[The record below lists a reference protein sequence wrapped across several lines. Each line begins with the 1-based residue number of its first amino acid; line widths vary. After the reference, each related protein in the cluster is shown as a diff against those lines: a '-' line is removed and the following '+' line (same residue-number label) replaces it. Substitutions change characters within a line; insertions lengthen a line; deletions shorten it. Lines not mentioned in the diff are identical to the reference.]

1 MREFMFRLAEV
12 ARPNARWRVHNVINA
27 PEPLFRCK
35 FGSFVSHK
43 LEIKAMS
50 VDAAVLNS
58 LGIKFVRES
67 GGISEYLLVSNGLK
81 ILLAE
86 NHNSPVV
93 TVMPLYRVGSRN
105 EAVGHTGATHILE
118 HMMFKG
124 VKDGRTGEV
133 YNFPDRFRK
142 YGGEWNATTWF
153 DRTNYF
159 ETVPARHLELC
170 LATEADRMRNLE
182 IKEEERVTEM
192 TVVRSELEIGENNP
206 DRVLL
211 QKLYAHAFVEHP
223 YHHPTIGWT
232 SDVEAITVERLKAF
246 YDVYYWPNNT
256 TLLLIGDFESA
267 KALELVAKYYGVHPA
282 SPHPIPDVVTVEPK
296 QEGERRFEIVR
307 TGDAPRV
314 AVGYHVPQATHA
326 DTYAV
331 AAVAAILGGGRKT
344 SRLYQA
350 LVDTKLAS
358 SCFTWH
364 FEQRDPGMI
373 MVFATPA
380 EGVSHE
386 AVEAAIYA
394 ELDKLAKSGVEADE
408 LKRAKLS
415 NRKQTVLAASDPMR
429 LADAIGE
436 AESVADWTFYTT
448 YGDKLDA
455 VTSEDIQRVSAQYFT
470 KDNRTVGHFIPKT
483 AEEPAAEAAEETAAV
498 APAVEAPVKETSFAK
513 RTHSTVLA
521 NGLKV
526 LVVPTPG
533 TGVVG
538 LSLKL
543 QTGGYAAP
551 ADKPLV
557 AALASTLLT
566 AGTKSLDARQISAAF
581 EEMGS
586 GIGFRSG
593 NFSTNAGAKVA
604 AVDFKQLVTIAAD
617 MLINPSFPEREL
629 ATLKVRYNAHFKE
642 AGSDPDSIAES
653 TLNHAIYGADSVY
666 HDKSPKDCMEE
677 LAAITR
683 DDLVAF
689 HKDTFTPKGAV
700 LTVVGDISVADAVAL
715 IESALGA
722 WEGAEPRECVV
733 PMPEALS
740 AGKRI
745 DVHVADKRSV
755 AIAYGHPSTLVR
767 TAEDFLAARIA
778 NAAFGGGF
786 TSRLFKVVRIK
797 HGLTYGARSAFAD
810 PTFAG
815 ALFGIDLQVNPK
827 NVDKAVELVNQLV
840 REFVEKGITEQEL
853 ADEVGY
859 AAGTF
864 EVQLRNPDAVARVIT
879 DFESLGLGV
888 AAMDSYADD
897 LASLTKE
904 KVDAAI
910 RKYIDPDKFVTVV
923 AGTLK

>member
-1 MREFMFRLAEV
+1 
-12 ARPNARWRVHNVINA
+12 
-27 PEPLFRCK
+27 
-35 FGSFVSHK
+35 
-43 LEIKAMS
+43 MS
-50 VDAAVLNS
+50 VDANILKS
-58 LGIKFVRES
+58 LGITFVRES
-67 GGISEYLLVSNGLK
+67 GGISEYRLESNGLK

-124 VKDGRTGEV
+124 VRDGRTGEV
-133 YNFPDRFRK
+133 YNFPDRFRQ

-170 LATEADRMRNLE
+170 IATEADRMRNLE
-182 IKEEERVTEM
+182 IKEEERQTEM
-192 TVVRSELEIGENNP
+192 TVVRSELEIGENSP

-232 SDVEAITVERLKAF
+232 SDVEAISVERLKAF

-256 TLLLIGDFESA
+256 TLLLIGDFQPA
-267 KALELVAKYYGVHPA
+267 QALALVHKYYGVHPA
-282 SPHPIPDVVTVEPK
+282 SPHPIPPVVTVEPR

-307 TGDAPRV
+307 TGDSPRV
-314 AVGYHVPQATHA
+314 AVGFHVPQATHA

-331 AAVAAILGGGRKT
+331 AAVAAILGGGGKS

-358 SCFTWH
+358 SAFTWH

-380 EGVSHE
+380 DGVSHE
-386 AVEAAIYA
+386 TVEQAIYA
-394 ELDKLAKSGVEADE
+394 ELEKLAKSGVEAGE

-415 NRKQTVLAASDPMR
+415 NRKQSVLAASDPMR

-455 VTSEDIQRVSAQYFT
+455 VTSEDIKRVSAQFFT
-470 KDNRTVGHFIPKT
+470 KDNRTVGYFIPKS
-483 AEEPAAEAAEETAAV
+483 ADQAGDVAQDATAAS
-498 APAVEAPVKETSFAK
+498 AADASHKETSFAK
-513 RTHSTVLA
+513 RTHTKVLP
-521 NGLKV
+521 NGLKL

-538 LSLKL
+538 LSMKL

-551 ADKPLV
+551 AEKPLV
-557 AALASTLLT
+557 AALASSLLSS
-566 AGTKSLDARQISAAF
+566 GTKSLDARQISAAF

-593 NFSTNAGAKVA
+593 NFYTNAGAKVA
-604 AVDFKQLVTIAAD
+604 AVDFAQLVTMAAD
-617 MLINPSFPEREL
+617 MLINPSFPESEL
-629 ATLKVRYNAHFKE
+629 ATLKVRYNSHFKE
-642 AGSDPDSIAES
+642 AGSDPDSIAEN

-666 HDKSPKDCMEE
+666 HDKSPKDCVAE

-683 DDLVAF
+683 DDLVAY
-689 HKDTFTPKGAV
+689 HKSTYTPKGTV
-700 LTVVGDISVADAVAL
+700 LTVVGDISVDAAVAL
-715 IESALGA
+715 VESTLGA
-722 WEGAEPRECVV
+722 WEGAEPREINVS
-733 PMPEALS
+733 MPVALS

-755 AIAYGHPSTLVR
+755 AITYGYPSALVR

-786 TSRLFKVVRIK
+786 TSRLFKVVRVK

-827 NVDKAVELVNQLV
+827 NVEKAVELVNQLV
-840 REFVEKGITEQEL
+840 REFVETGITEAEL
-853 ADEVGY
+853 AAEVGY

-888 AAMDSYADD
+888 AAMDTYADD

-904 KVDAAI
+904 KVDGAI

>member
-1 MREFMFRLAEV
+1 MSVNAEV
-12 ARPNARWRVHNVINA
+12 
-27 PEPLFRCK
+27 LK
-35 FGSFVSHK
+35 
-43 LEIKAMS
+43 
-50 VDAAVLNS
+50 S
-58 LGIKFVRES
+58 LGITFVRES
-67 GGISEYLLVSNGLK
+67 GGISEYLLESNGLK
-81 ILLAE
+81 ILLSE
-86 NHNSPVV
+86 NHTSPVV

-124 VKDGRTGEV
+124 VRDGRTGEV

-170 LATEADRMRNLE
+170 IATEADRMRNLE
-182 IKEEERVTEM
+182 IKEEERATEM
-192 TVVRSELEIGENNP
+192 TVVRSELEIGENDPN
-206 DRVLL
+206 RVLL

-232 SDVEAITVERLKAF
+232 SDVEAITVERLKEF
-246 YDVYYWPNNT
+246 YDVYYHPNNT
-256 TLLLIGDFESA
+256 TLLLIGDFDSA
-267 KALELVAKYYGVHPA
+267 QALALVQKYYGVHPA
-282 SPHPIPDVVTVEPK
+282 SAKPIPSVVTVEPK
-296 QEGERRFEIVR
+296 QEGERRFDIVR
-307 TGDAPRV
+307 TGDSPRV
-314 AVGYHVPQATHA
+314 AVGFHVPEAAHG

-331 AAVAAILGGGRKT
+331 AAVASILGGGRKT

-358 SCFTWH
+358 SAFTWH
-364 FEQRDPGMI
+364 FEQRDPGMF

-380 EGVSHE
+380 DGVSHE
-386 AVEAAIYA
+386 TVEKAIYA
-394 ELDKLAKSGVEADE
+394 ELEKLAQSGVEADE

-415 NRKQTVLAASDPMR
+415 NRKQTVLGASDPMR

-455 VTSEDIQRVSAQYFT
+455 VTSEDIQRVASAYFT
-470 KDNRTVGHFIPKT
+470 KENRTVGYFIPKA
-483 AEEPAAEAAEETAAV
+483 AESAQDEAEAAPAV
-498 APAVEAPVKETSFAK
+498 AAPVEAAPVKETSFAK
-513 RTHSTVLA
+513 RTHTKVLA
-521 NGLKV
+521 NGLK
-526 LVVPTPG
+526 LMVVPTPG

-538 LSLKL
+538 LSMKL

-551 ADKPLV
+551 SDKPMV
-557 AALASTLLT
+557 ASIAASLLGS
-566 AGTKSLDARQISAAF
+566 GTTSLDARQISAAF

-586 GIGFRSG
+586 GIGFRAG
-593 NFSTNAGAKVA
+593 NFSTQAGSKVA
-604 AVDFKQLVTIAAD
+604 AVDFAQLVTMAAD
-617 MLINPSFPEREL
+617 MLINPSFPQREL
-629 ATLKVRYNAHFKE
+629 DTLKVRYASHFKE
-642 AGSDPDSIAES
+642 AGSDPES
-653 TLNHAIYGADSVY
+653 LADTTLNHAIYGADSVY
-666 HDKSPKDCMEE
+666 HDKSPKDCLDE

-683 DDLVAF
+683 EDLVAF
-689 HKDTFTPKGAV
+689 HKSTFTPKGTL
-700 LTVVGDISVADAVAL
+700 LTVVGDVTLEDAVSL
-715 IESALGA
+715 VESTLGA
-722 WEGAEPRECVV
+722 WEGAEPVAVEV
-733 PMPEALS
+733 PMPVALT

-745 DVHVADKRSV
+745 DVHVPDKRAVTIS
-755 AIAYGHPSTLVR
+755 YGHPSTLVR

-786 TSRLFKVVRIK
+786 TSRLFKIVRIK
-797 HGLTYGARSAFAD
+797 HGLTYGARSNFQD

-815 ALFGIDLQVNPK
+815 ALFGISLQVNPT
-827 NVDKAVELVNQLV
+827 NVEKAVNLVNQLV
-840 REFVEKGITEQEL
+840 REFVDTGITEAEL

-910 RKYIDPDKFVTVV
+910 RKYFEPEKFVTVV

>member
-1 MREFMFRLAEV
+1 
-12 ARPNARWRVHNVINA
+12 
-27 PEPLFRCK
+27 
-35 FGSFVSHK
+35 
-43 LEIKAMS
+43 MS
-50 VDAAVLNS
+50 VDANILKS
-58 LGIKFVRES
+58 LGFTFVRES
-67 GGISEYLLVSNGLK
+67 GGISEYRLDSNGLK
-81 ILLAE
+81 VLLAE

-133 YNFPDRFRK
+133 YNFPDRFRQ

-182 IKEEERVTEM
+182 IKEEERATEM

-232 SDVEAITVERLKAF
+232 SDVEAISVERLKAF

-256 TLLLIGDFESA
+256 TLLLIGDFEPA
-267 KALELVAKYYGVHPA
+267 KALALVQKYYGVHPA

-307 TGDAPRV
+307 PGDAPRV
-314 AVGYHVPQATHA
+314 AVGFHVPQATHA

-331 AAVAAILGGGRKT
+331 AAVGAILGGGRKT

-380 EGVSHE
+380 DGVSHE
-386 AVEAAIYA
+386 TVEKAIYA
-394 ELDKLAKSGVEADE
+394 ELEKLAKSGVEADE

-470 KDNRTVGHFIPKT
+470 KDNRTVGYFIPK
-483 AEEPAAEAAEETAAV
+483 AAEETTGDTAA
-498 APAVEAPVKETSFAK
+498 AAAAVEAPAKETSFAK

-538 LSLKL
+538 LSMKL

-557 AALASTLLT
+557 AAIASTLLSS
-566 AGTKSLDARQISAAF
+566 GTKSLDARQISAAF

-604 AVDFKQLVTIAAD
+604 AVDLKQLVTMAAD
-617 MLINPSFPEREL
+617 MLINPTFPEREL
-629 ATLKVRYNAHFKE
+629 ATLKVRYAAHFKE
-642 AGSDPDSIAES
+642 AGSDPDSIAEN
-653 TLNHAIYGADSVY
+653 TLNHAIYGTDSVY
-666 HDKSPKDCMEE
+666 HDKSPKDCLDE

-689 HKDTFTPKGAV
+689 HKSTFTPKGTV
-700 LTVVGDISVADAVAL
+700 LTVVGDISVEDAVAL
-715 IESALGA
+715 VESTLGA
-722 WEGAEPRECVV
+722 WEGAEPVAVNV
-733 PMPEALS
+733 PMPVALS
-740 AGKRI
+740 AGNRI
-745 DVHVADKRSV
+745 DVHVPGKRSV

-815 ALFGIDLQVNPK
+815 ALFGIDLQVNPS
-827 NVDKAVELVNQLV
+827 NVEKAVELVNQLV
-840 REFVEKGITEQEL
+840 REFVEKGITAEEL
-853 ADEVGY
+853 AAEVGY

-864 EVQLRNPDAVARVIT
+864 EVQLRNPDTVARVIT

-910 RKYIDPDKFVTVV
+910 RKYIDPDKFVTVI

>member
-1 MREFMFRLAEV
+1 MSVKAEV
-12 ARPNARWRVHNVINA
+12 
-27 PEPLFRCK
+27 LT
-35 FGSFVSHK
+35 
-43 LEIKAMS
+43 
-50 VDAAVLNS
+50 S

-67 GGISEYLLVSNGLK
+67 GGISEYLLESNGLK
-81 ILLAE
+81 ILLSE
-86 NHNSPVV
+86 NHASPVV

-133 YNFPDRFRK
+133 YNFPDRFRQ
-142 YGGEWNATTWF
+142 YGGVWNATTWF

-232 SDVEAITVERLKAF
+232 SDVEAISVERLKAF

-256 TLLLIGDFESA
+256 TLLLIGDFESE
-267 KALELVAKYYGVHPA
+267 KALALVAKYYGVHPA
-282 SPHPIPDVVTVEPK
+282 SPHPIPPVVTVEPK

-307 TGDAPRV
+307 EGDSPRV
-314 AVGYHVPQATHA
+314 AIGFHVPEAGHS
-326 DTYAV
+326 DTYSV
-331 AAVAAILGGGRKT
+331 AAIAAILGSGSKS
-344 SRLYQA
+344 SRLYRA
-350 LVDTKLAS
+350 LVDTKLATQAY
-358 SCFTWH
+358 TWH

-373 MVFATPA
+373 MVFAAPA

-386 AVEAAIYA
+386 TVEKAILA
-394 ELDKLAKSGVEADE
+394 ELAKLAAEGVDESE
-408 LKRAKLS
+408 LKRAKLA
-415 NRKQTVLAASDPMR
+415 NRKRTVLAAADPMQ

-448 YGDKLDA
+448 YGEKLDA
-455 VTSEDIQRVSAQYFT
+455 VSGDDVKRAAAQYFT
-470 KDNRTVGHFIPKT
+470 KDNRTVGWFIPKQ
-483 AEEPAAEAAEETAAV
+483 AEASAEASTDGAEVKAVAAPAPVAAEAS
-498 APAVEAPVKETSFAK
+498 KSSFAA

-521 NGLKV
+521 NGLKLQV
-526 LVVPTPG
+526 LPTPG
-533 TGVVG
+533 TGIVG
-538 LSLKL
+538 MSLQFKA
-543 QTGGYAAP
+543 GGYFAP
-551 ADKPLV
+551 AEKPLV
-557 AALASTLLT
+557 ASFTSSLLT
-566 AGTKSLDARQISAAF
+566 SGTASMDARQISAAF

-593 NFSTNAGAKVA
+593 NFYTNAGTKVA
-604 AVDFKQLVTIAAD
+604 AVDFETLMRMASD
-617 MLINPSFPEREL
+617 MLINPTFPEKEL
-629 ATLKVRYNAHFKE
+629 ATLKLRYASHFKE
-642 AGSDPDSIAES
+642 AGSDPESISDNE
-653 TLNHAIYGADSVY
+653 LNHALYGVDSVF
-666 HDKSPKDCMEE
+666 HDKSPKDCLAE
-677 LAAITR
+677 LGTITR

-689 HKDTFTPKGAV
+689 HKSSYSPKGAV
-700 LTVVGDISVADAVAL
+700 LSVVGDITVEEAVAL
-715 IESALGA
+715 VEATLGA
-722 WEGAEPRECVV
+722 WEGPEPREFVV
-733 PMPEALS
+733 PMTAVQN

-745 DVHVADKRSV
+745 DVHVPDKRS
-755 AIAYGHPSTLVR
+755 ASISLGYASELTR
-767 TAEDFLAARIA
+767 TAEDFAAARIA

-786 TSRLFKVVRIK
+786 TSRLFKVVRVQN
-797 HGLTYGARSAFAD
+797 GLTYGVYSAFSD

-815 ALFGIDLQVNPK
+815 GKFGIDLQVNPK
-827 NVDKAVELVNQLV
+827 NIERAVELVTQLV
-840 REFVEKGITEQEL
+840 RDFVASGITEQEL
-853 ADEVGY
+853 TNEVGY
-859 AAGTF
+859 AVGTF
-864 EVQLRNPDAVARVIT
+864 EVQLRNADAVAAT
-879 DFESLGLGV
+879 MTQFEALGLGV
-888 AAMDSYADD
+888 AGMDAYADEMS
-897 LASLTKE
+897 SLTKE

>member
-1 MREFMFRLAEV
+1 
-12 ARPNARWRVHNVINA
+12 
-27 PEPLFRCK
+27 
-35 FGSFVSHK
+35 
-43 LEIKAMS
+43 MS
-50 VDAAVLNS
+50 VKSEVLNS

-67 GGISEYLLVSNGLK
+67 GGISEYLLESNGLK

-124 VKDGRTGEV
+124 VRDGRTGEV

-170 LATEADRMRNLE
+170 IATEADRMRNLE
-182 IKEEERVTEM
+182 IKEEERATEM
-192 TVVRSELEIGENNP
+192 TVVRSELEIGENDPN
-206 DRVLL
+206 RVLL

-232 SDVEAITVERLKAF
+232 SDVEAISVERLKEF
-246 YDVYYWPNNT
+246 YDVYYHPNNT
-256 TLLLIGDFESA
+256 TLLLIGDFDPA
-267 KALELVAKYYGVHPA
+267 QALALVQKYYVVHPA
-282 SPHPIPDVVTVEPK
+282 SAKPIPPVVTVEPK
-296 QEGERRFEIVR
+296 QEGERRFDIVR
-307 TGDAPRV
+307 EGDSPRV
-314 AVGYHVPQATHA
+314 AVGFHVPQATHA

-331 AAVAAILGGGRKT
+331 AAVSAILGGGRKT
-344 SRLYQA
+344 SRLYRA

-358 SCFTWH
+358 SAFTWH
-364 FEQRDPGMI
+364 FEQRDPGMF

-380 EGVSHE
+380 DGVSHE
-386 AVEAAIYA
+386 TVEAAIYA
-394 ELDKLAKSGVEADE
+394 ELDKLAKSGVEVDE

-415 NRKQTVLAASDPMR
+415 HRKQTVLGASDPMQ

-448 YGDKLDA
+448 YAEKLDE
-455 VTSEDIQRVSAQYFT
+455 VTSQDIQRVAAEFFT
-470 KDNRTVGHFIPKT
+470 KDNRTVGYFIPKA
-483 AEEPAAEAAEETAAV
+483 AEVAEDVVEPAAAAA
-498 APAVEAPVKETSFAK
+498 APAVDAFAKETSFAK
-513 RTHSTVLA
+513 RTHTHVLS
-521 NGLKV
+521 NGLKL
-526 LVVPTPG
+526 LVMPTPG

-538 LSLKL
+538 LSMKL

-551 ADKPLV
+551 AEKPMV
-557 AALASTLLT
+557 ASFASSLLT
-566 AGTKSLDARQISAAF
+566 SGTKSLDARQISAAF

-586 GIGFRSG
+586 GIGFRAS
-593 NFSTNAGAKVA
+593 NFSTMAGSKVA
-604 AVDFKQLVTIAAD
+604 SVDFEQLVKLAAD
-617 MLINPSFPEREL
+617 MLTNPSFPQSEL
-629 ATLKVRYNAHFKE
+629 DTLKVRYASHFKE
-642 AGSDPDSIAES
+642 AGGDPDSIAEN
-653 TLNHAIYGADSVY
+653 TLNHALYGADSVF
-666 HDKSPKDCMEE
+666 HDKSPKECMDE
-677 LAAITR
+677 LGAITR

-689 HKDTFTPKGAV
+689 HKSTFTPKGTV
-700 LTVVGDISVADAVAL
+700 LTVVGDITVEAAVAL
-715 IESALGA
+715 IESTLGA
-722 WEGAEPRECVV
+722 WEGAEPAELNV
-733 PMPEALS
+733 PMPVALT
-740 AGKRI
+740 AGKRL
-745 DVHVADKRSV
+745 DVYVAGKRSV
-755 AIAYGHPSTLVR
+755 SIAYGYPSELVR

-786 TSRLFKVVRIK
+786 TSRLFKVVRVK

-810 PTFAG
+810 PTRAG

-827 NVDKAVELVNQLV
+827 NVEKAVELVNTLV
-840 REFVEKGITEQEL
+840 REFVETGITEDEL
-853 ADEVGY
+853 AAEVGF

-864 EVQLRNPDAVARVIT
+864 EVQLRNPDAVARVMT

-888 AAMDSYADD
+888 AAMDTYADD

>member
-1 MREFMFRLAEV
+1 
-12 ARPNARWRVHNVINA
+12 
-27 PEPLFRCK
+27 
-35 FGSFVSHK
+35 
-43 LEIKAMS
+43 MS
-50 VDAAVLNS
+50 VNTEVLNS
-58 LGIKFVRES
+58 LGISFVRES
-67 GGISEYLLVSNGLK
+67 GGISEYRLESNGLK

-124 VKDGRTGEV
+124 VRDGRTGEV
-133 YNFPDRFRK
+133 YNFPDRFRQ

-170 LATEADRMRNLE
+170 IATEADRMRNLE

-192 TVVRSELEIGENNP
+192 TVVRSELEIGENSP

-232 SDVEAITVERLKAF
+232 SDVEAITVERLKEF
-246 YDVYYWPNNT
+246 YDQYYWPNNT
-256 TLLLIGDFESA
+256 TLLLIGDFDPA
-267 KALELVAKYYGVHPA
+267 HALALVQKYYGVHRC
-282 SPHPIPDVVTVEPK
+282 SPKAIPSVVTVEPK

-307 TGDAPRV
+307 TGDSPRV
-314 AVGYHVPQATHA
+314 AIGFHVPEAGHA

-331 AAVAAILGGGRKT
+331 AAVAAILGGGRKS
-344 SRLYQA
+344 SRLYRA

-358 SCFTWH
+358 SAFVWH

-380 EGVSHE
+380 DGVSHE
-386 AVEAAIYA
+386 TVEQAIYA
-394 ELDKLAKSGVEADE
+394 ELDKLAQSGVEVEE

-455 VTSEDIQRVSAQYFT
+455 VTSEDIQRVSAQFFT
-470 KDNRTVGHFIPKT
+470 KDNRTVGYFIPK
-483 AEEPAAEAAEETAAV
+483 AAEAQPADAEETALV
-498 APAVEAPVKETSFAK
+498 AAPVADVPAKETSFAK
-513 RTHSTVLA
+513 RTHTKMLA

-538 LSLKL
+538 LSMKLK
-543 QTGGYAAP
+543 TGGYSAP
-551 ADKPLV
+551 SDKPLV
-557 AALASTLLT
+557 AALASSLLSS
-566 AGTKSLDARQISAAF
+566 GTTSMDARQISAAF

-593 NFSTNAGAKVA
+593 NFATNAGAKVA
-604 AVDFKQLVTIAAD
+604 SVDFAQLVKMAAD
-617 MLINPSFPEREL
+617 MLINPTFPESEL
-629 ATLKVRYNAHFKE
+629 ATLKVAYGSHFKE
-642 AGSDPDSIAES
+642 AGSDPESIAET
-653 TLNHAIYGADSVY
+653 TLNHALYGADSVY
-666 HDKSPKDCMEE
+666 HDKSPKDCLTE

-689 HKDTFTPKGAV
+689 HKSTFTPRGTV
-700 LTVVGDISVADAVAL
+700 LTVVGDITVDDAVSL
-715 IESALGA
+715 IESTLGA
-722 WEGAEPRECVV
+722 WEGAEPVAHNV
-733 PMPEALS
+733 PMPVALA

-755 AIAYGHPSTLVR
+755 AISYGYPSILVR

-786 TSRLFKVVRIK
+786 TSRLFKVVRVQ
-797 HGLTYGARSAFAD
+797 HGLTYGARSSFSD

-815 ALFGIDLQVNPK
+815 AMFNIDLQVNPK
-827 NVDKAVELVNQLV
+827 NVEKAVELVNRLV
-840 REFVEKGITEQEL
+840 REFVDTGITEAEL
-853 ADEVGY
+853 AAEVGY

-897 LASLTKE
+897 LASLNKE

-910 RKYIDPDKFVTVV
+910 RKYFDPDKFVTVV